1 MCGHEWTYVCATE
14 SGASLPQSS
23 RPLYELHLRR
33 RQSRAHV
40 AAGRALRSKLS
51 AVYQRSDRLRA
62 NLARRRQQDRAAAAA
77 DHSWPNSLQ
86 AEHSG
91 RRICPAGHP
100 VQDEQFG
107 TTWLTRY
114 VYLLKK

>member
-33 RQSRAHV
+33 RQSRADV
-40 AAGRALRSKLS
+40 AAGRAHRSKLS

-62 NLARRRQQDRAAAAA
+62 NLARRCQQNRAAEAA
-77 DHSWPNSLQ
+77 DYSWPNALQ
-86 AEHSG
+86 AEHPGG
-91 RRICPAGHP
+91 RIRPAGHP
-100 VQDEQFG
+100 VKDEQSG
-107 TTWLTRY
+107 ITWLTRY
-114 VYLLKK
+114 V